1 MPWHHGYGTMERM
14 NASRRHPKNADREA
28 TMRRAAAPDRD
39 ASDAHASRSRAEWLW
54 LPAFLT
60 LTFLVGCVQIEDPDI
75 WWHLRTGQLI
85 FERGEVPRTDWFTYS
100 NPDSPWI
107 DLHWGF
113 QLIAAA
119 LWSLGGAIALVVF
132 KSLLG
137 SATFAIALLGSRRGW
152 PAWQGTA
159 CWLPSVLIYSGR
171 NLVRPEMF
179 TFLFLA
185 AELTIVF
192 HARRWPRL
200 AWLLPA
206 IQILWIN
213 VHGLFV
219 LGLVVWFCFLVGE
232 IVRAIEAWR
241 HPPVKRRTSH
251 DARLEEIGPGLVRP
265 PLGLWLTV
273 TGLMLAASLINP
285 YGLEGSLFP
294 FTLLRRIQGVDH
306 TFYSQFSAEFRG
318 FREFIGVYGVAPVF
332 ANLTM
337 LSTVVLFLSGAF
349 SFLPHLVRKR
359 LPLDRALLF
368 AAFAYLAWQA
378 NRNGVLFALV
388 GGVVL
393 RANVGE
399 WLETASRLPRRK
411 FHLGPVLAAAVL
423 VFLII
428 GVPCDLLTTRR
439 PAQIPRLFGFGEIP
453 GAFAH
458 DAARF
463 LGRKG
468 MPRRC
473 FAIDEG
479 AAAVYIFHNGPE
491 RRVFAD
497 ARLEVNTRRTLE
509 RYLEI
514 ERQLALSDP
523 RFVESLTE
531 GIEPEPDGSVETPAL
546 LISLRYL
553 VSHPALPGGV
563 ARLRGFR
570 TVYVDNVAM
579 VLLDE
584 RQADR
589 LHLPPASD

>member
-1 MPWHHGYGTMERM
+1 MTR
-14 NASRRHPKNADREA
+14 SRSKNADREA
-28 TMRRAAAPDRD
+28 TMRSAAAPARAPTNDRT
-39 ASDAHASRSRAEWLW
+39 SHSRAEWLW
-54 LPAFLT
+54 PLGFLT

-119 LWSLGGAIALVVF
+119 LWSLGGAAALVVF

-137 SATFAIALLGSRRGW
+137 TATFAIALLASRRGW
-152 PAWQGTA
+152 PAWQSVA

-179 TFLFLA
+179 TFLFLT
-185 AELTIVF
+185 AELAIVF
-192 HARRWPRL
+192 HARRRPRL
-200 AWLLPA
+200 AWLLPV

-213 VHGLFV
+213 MHGLFV
-219 LGLVVWFCFLVGE
+219 LGLVVWFCFLAGE
-232 IVRAIEAWR
+232 IVRATQAWR
-241 HPPVKRRTSH
+241 RPPEKRRTSH
-251 DARLEEIGPGLVRP
+251 GGRLEKIGIDLVHP
-265 PLGLWLTV
+265 PLGQWLAV
-273 TGLMLAASLINP
+273 TGLMLAASLVNP
-285 YGLEGSLFP
+285 YGLAGVLFP

-306 TFYSQFSAEFRG
+306 AFYSQFSGEFRG
-318 FREFIGVYGVAPVF
+318 FREFVSVYGVAPVF
-332 ANLTM
+332 GNLTM
-337 LSTVVLFLSGAF
+337 VSTVALFVLGVLSF
-349 SFLPHLVRKR
+349 TPQLLRRR

-399 WLETASRLPRRK
+399 WLETISRPPRRK

-423 VFLII
+423 AFLII
-428 GVPCDLLTTRR
+428 GVPFDLLTTKR
-439 PAQIPRLFGFGEIP
+439 PAEIPRLFGFGEIP

-463 LGRKG
+463 LGREG

-491 RRVFAD
+491 RSVFAD

-523 RFVESLTE
+523 RFLESLTE
-531 GIEPEPDGSVETPAL
+531 GILPEPAGSVETPAI

-553 VSHPALPGGV
+553 VSNPMLAGGV

-584 RQADR
+584 KQADR

>member
-1 MPWHHGYGTMERM
+1 MYRGR
-14 NASRRHPKNADREA
+14 SKNTHREA
-28 TMRRAAAPDRD
+28 TIRRAAAPAKDG
-39 ASDAHASRSRAEWLW
+39 SDDHASRSRAEWLW
-54 LPAFLT
+54 FVGFLM

-85 FERGEVPRTDWFTYS
+85 FERGEIPRTDWFTYS
-100 NPDSPWI
+100 NPNSPWI

-113 QLIAAA
+113 QIIAAA
-119 LWSLGGAIALVVF
+119 LWSLGGAVALVVF

-137 SATFAIALLGSRRGW
+137 TATFAIALLAARRGW
-152 PAWQGTA
+152 PAWQSVA

-185 AELTIVF
+185 AELAIVF
-192 HARRWPRL
+192 HARRRPRL
-200 AWLLPA
+200 SWLLPA

-213 VHGLFV
+213 MHGLFV
-219 LGLVVWFCFLVGE
+219 LGLVVWFCFLAGE
-232 IVRAIEAWR
+232 IMRAIQAWR
-241 HPPVKRRTSH
+241 RPAKKRRTSH
-251 DARLEEIGPGLVRP
+251 GGRLEEIGTDPAQP
-265 PLGLWLTV
+265 PWGLWLAV
-273 TGLMLAASLINP
+273 SGLMLAASLINP
-285 YGLEGSLFP
+285 YGLEGALFP

-306 TFYSQFSAEFRG
+306 AFYSQFSGEFRG
-318 FREFIGVYGVAPVF
+318 FREFVAIYGVAPVF
-332 ANLTM
+332 GNLTM
-337 LSTVVLFLSGAF
+337 VSTVALFVFGVF
-349 SFLPHLVRKR
+349 SFVPQLLCRR

-399 WLETASRLPRRK
+399 WLETASRLPRRS

-428 GVPCDLLTTRR
+428 GVPCDLLTTKR

-463 LGRKG
+463 LGRAG

-497 ARLEVNTRRTLE
+497 ARLEVNTRHTLE

-523 RFVESLTE
+523 RFVESLTQ
-531 GIEPEPDGSVETPAL
+531 GVEPEPDGAVETPAL

-553 VSHPALPGGV
+553 VSNPALPGGV

-579 VLLDE
+579 VLLAE
-584 RQADR
+584 EQADR